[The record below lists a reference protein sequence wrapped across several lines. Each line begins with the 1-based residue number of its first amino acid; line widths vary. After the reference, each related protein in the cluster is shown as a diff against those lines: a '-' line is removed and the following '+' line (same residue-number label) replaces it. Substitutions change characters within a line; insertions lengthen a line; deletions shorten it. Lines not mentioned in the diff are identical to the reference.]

1 MSTALSTIISDIK
14 LQDADVVR
22 AQLLVRIK
30 IPAGLWVLHA
40 CDRPRC
46 CNPLHLRLGTPK
58 MNMADCVAR
67 GRHRNGR
74 RRRTRSWRRY

>member
-1 MSTALSTIISDIK
+1 
-14 LQDADVVR
+14 
-22 AQLLVRIK
+22 
-30 IPAGLWVLHA
+30 
-40 CDRPRC
+40 
-46 CNPLHLRLGTPK
+46 